1 MEAICF
7 LFHDVKGEKLT
18 NSSGF
23 NGLGSA
29 KYKLGL
35 LEFKEHLRVI
45 FQTAKTKPISVYN
58 LLENKTQKAPVLL
71 TFDDG
76 GLSSY
81 TVVADLLEELNW
93 VGHFFIATDCINKPS
108 FMNGH
113 QIRTLRSRGHIIG
126 THSLSHPERMSS
138 LSYGELVGQWSKSK
152 EVLSDILGEPVE
164 IASVPGGYYSKKVAQ
179 AASACGIKALFTSEP
194 VRKCVSVD
202 NCLVLGRY
210 AITKNMPADISA
222 ALIKGSLWPR
232 AKQFAFWNLKKIFKI
247 LSGEFYLK
255 LRNFLV
261 K

>member
-1 MEAICF
+1 VEAICF
-7 LFHDVKGEKLT
+7 LFHDVKGENLT

-23 NGLGSA
+23 DGPGSI
-29 KYKLGL
+29 KYKLSL
-35 LEFKEHLRVI
+35 LEFKEHLRAI
-45 FQTAKTKPISVYN
+45 SQTAKIRPASIYN
-58 LLENKTQKAPVLL
+58 LLGDKILNPTFLL

-81 TVVADLLEELNW
+81 TIIADLLAELNW
-93 VGHFFIATDCINKPS
+93 VGHFFITTDYINKPS

-113 QIRTLRSRGHIIG
+113 QIRALRSKGHIVG

-138 LSYGELVGQWSKSK
+138 LSYAELISQWNKSK
-152 EVLSDILGEPVE
+152 EVLSDVLGEPVE

-194 VRKCVSVD
+194 VRKGVYVD

-210 AITKNMPADISA
+210 SITKNMPAETSA
-222 ALIKGSLWPR
+222 ALIKGFLWPR
-232 AKQFAFWNLKKIFKI
+232 FKQFASWNTKKIFKI
-247 LSGEFYLK
+247 LSGRFYLK